1 MAESIVESSTETIL
15 NVAKTGRIKVLL
27 VDDDL
32 TFLSIAKQCL
42 EMQGEIEVD
51 TASSVN
57 EALEKLKKTD
67 YDAVVSDYQMPGK
80 DGLEF
85 LKELRAKGNMIPFIV
100 FTGKGREEIAVKA
113 LNCGANQYVDKH
125 DDPETVYSELAHSI
139 RKTVKEKHNEEQ
151 LLYQAQLMQNASDAI
166 IASDENFILTSWN
179 QAAER
184 MYGWKENEVI
194 GRLGQD
200 VLQSEFVGIDCAH
213 AIQML
218 RETGK
223 FSGEVVQLHRDGHRI
238 NVETNAMVMAGK
250 NNQIIGYVSVN
261 RDITENQKLLEE
273 LKNAN
278 QRLNLLFESAPDAY
292 YINDLKGKFIDGNKV
307 AEEITG
313 YTKNELIGKSF
324 LRLKLLPR
332 SQILKAVKLL
342 AVNALGKATG
352 PDELVLNRRDGTQV
366 PVEIRTYPVKIKGQT
381 LVLGIARDVS
391 ERKKLEE
398 KLRVVGGLTRH
409 DVRNKLSAV
418 TGNAYLLRQKLAGDP
433 KALEQL
439 NDMEAAVQQM
449 EQIFE
454 FARTYEKLGVEQL
467 TDMDVKKI
475 LDEAV
480 SVFSDLKGVKIMNEC
495 HGLTV
500 LADSLLRQLLYNL
513 IDNSLKYGEKIRQI
527 RVYYKTSSTDRLELV
542 YEDDGVGIPG
552 NMRSDL
558 FKEGFTSGKGTG
570 YGLFMIKRICEVY
583 GWTIHETGKQGQGVR
598 FTMTI
603 PKLSKHGKK
612 NYETS

>member
-15 NVAKTGRIKVLL
+15 NVAKTGRIKVLH

-32 TFLSIAKQCL
+32 VFLKVAKQCL
-42 EMQGEIEVD
+42 EMQGKVEVD
-51 TASSVN
+51 TASSVT
-57 EALEKLKKTD
+57 EALERLKETD
-67 YDAVVSDYQMPGK
+67 YDAIVSDYQMPGK
-80 DGLEF
+80 DGLQF
-85 LKELRAKGNMIPFIV
+85 LKELRDMGNTVPFIV
-100 FTGKGREEIAVKA
+100 FTGKGREEIAIKA
-113 LNCGANQYVDKH
+113 LNLGADQYINKSG
-125 DDPETVYSELAHSI
+125 DPETVYGELAHSI
-139 RKTVKEKHNEEQ
+139 RKAVKEKHDEEQ
-151 LLYQAQLMQNASDAI
+151 LLYQAQLTQNVSDAI
-166 IASDENFILTSWN
+166 IASDKNFILTYWN

-184 MYGWKENEVI
+184 MYGWKANEVI

-200 VLQSEFVGIDCAH
+200 VLLSEFVGIDRAQ

-223 FSGEVVQLHRDGHRI
+223 FSGEVVQLHRNGHRI
-238 NVETNAMVMAGK
+238 NVDTKAMALRGK

-409 DVRNKLSAV
+409 DVRNKLSTV

-527 RVYYKTSSTDRLELV
+527 RVYYKTPSTDRLELV